1 MKLPLQMFDKTQMKM
16 MILTIM
22 KNVRFKQKHT
32 ATKQCLN
39 GPLLPVGKKMKLFK
53 KLLLKTLKNY
63 FINKIE

>member
-1 MKLPLQMFDKTQMKM
+1 
-16 MILTIM
+16 M

>member
-16 MILTIM
+16 MILIIM

-53 KLLLKTLKNY
+53 KIIIKNAEKL
-63 FINKIE
+63 FHK